1 MVNSPLDNVNE
12 LLRLGFGDTYRLEDI
27 KQRLA
32 NGKVLYASDN
42 DYLQKL
48 VYQYRGEIQKVVE
61 HKKPEPTLE
70 PQREPTPEPQREPTP
85 EPQREPKREP
95 TPEPKREPQPKKKS
109 SKKKKLGIFI
119 GAVVFLYFGLS
130 IIGGAVDTSTST
142 PSSEIV
148 NEPVVLGG
156 AERAVLG
163 GAERAELTNSAIDW
177 TYKDI
182 VRNPEKY
189 SGEILSIYGE
199 VQHVQNEGNDRYF
212 LVMEKKCGAHPY
224 NLICDYA
231 VIDYSGTRILEGDYI
246 NSWGTLSEILDKGP
260 YNGKPSPLIKS
271 LLLDCD
277 NCN

>member
-12 LLRLGFGDTYRLEDI
+12 LLRLGYGDTYRLEDI

-70 PQREPTPEPQREPTP
+70 PQ
-85 EPQREPKREP
+85 REP

-163 GAERAELTNSAIDW
+163 GAEREEILTSVIDW

-189 SGEILSIYGE
+189 SGEILWIHGE